1 MDTATLMLAIVVVT
15 ALAFDF
21 TNGFHDAAN
30 SMAAPISTGALRP
43 KVAVTLSAV
52 LNFCGAFLSLS
63 VAATIASGIV
73 DSGAVTMTVVFAGLI
88 GGITW
93 NIVTWLLGLP
103 SSSSHALIGGVVGA
117 ALIAGGP
124 EAVLFDG
131 VIAKVLIPAVVAP
144 ILAAG
149 VCYLG
154 TISIYRISSGAPKA
168 LRSQGY
174 RIGQIGTASLMSL
187 AHGTNDAQKTMGI
200 ITLALVVNGSQ
211 SAEAE
216 TPFWVIV
223 TCAIA
228 MGLGTYFGGWRII
241 RTLGKGLVDI
251 TPPQGFAAAG
261 SSTAV
266 ILASTHLG
274 FPLSTTQVATG
285 SILGSGLGRKKSEV
299 RWAVAG
305 RMAVAWL
312 ITLPS
317 AGLVGAAAFEVADLV
332 GGAAG
337 FAVVFALAAAAV
349 GGLYALSRRS
359 PVDHTNVND
368 AWTQEGGVVARRPKR
383 RNKKTLR
390 FESDCRRHPWVS
402 TSTWPR
408 WARSCSRAWRAG
420 SA

>member
-1 MDTATLMLAIVVVT
+1 MDTETLMLAIVVFT

-30 SMAAPISTGALRP
+30 SMAAPISTGALQP
-43 KVAVTLSAV
+43 KMAVTLSAV
-52 LNFCGAFLSLS
+52 LNFFGAFLSLS

-73 DSGAVTMTVVFAGLI
+73 DSGAVTLTVVFAGLV

-117 ALIAGGP
+117 ALIAGGT
-124 EAVLFDG
+124 EAVLFGG
-131 VIAKVLIPAVVAP
+131 VIAKVMIPAVVAP

-154 TISIYRISSGAPKA
+154 MIAVYRISKGAPKA

-211 SAEAE
+211 SSDAA
-216 TPFWVIV
+216 TPFWVIF
-223 TCAIA
+223 TCAVA

-285 SILGSGLGRKKSEV
+285 SIIGSGLGRKKSEV

-317 AGLVGAAAFEVADLV
+317 AGLVGAAGFEVADRV
-332 GGAAG
+332 GDAAG
-337 FAVVFALAAAAV
+337 FAVVSALAAAAV

-359 PVDHTNVND
+359 PVDSTNVNE
-368 AWTQEGGVVARRPKR
+368 AWTQDRGVVARRPKKR
-383 RNKKTLR
+383 KKG
-390 FESDCRRHPWVS
+390 SGSSP
-402 TSTWPR
+402 TSG
-408 WARSCSRAWRAG
+408 G
-420 SA
+420 SHG